1 MKVIGYI
8 RVSTDEQASHGVSL
22 GAQRAKL
29 EQYAALYDLE
39 LVDVIVDAGAS
50 AKSLKRAG
58 LQLALAALDA
68 GRAQGLVITK
78 LDRLTRS
85 VKDLG
90 ELLETHFS
98 SKFDLLSVED
108 RFDTSTAAG
117 RLALNMMASISQWER
132 EVIGERTSAALQHKK
147 AQGQHVGSAGLGYQ
161 MIEGALQED
170 AEEQEV
176 LERIAE
182 LKAEGMTLRAMAK
195 QLTVEGYQPKR
206 GERWHVSSLSRYC
219 KKLGA

>member
-1 MKVIGYI
+1 M
-8 RVSTDEQASHGVSL
+8 
-22 GAQRAKL
+22 
-29 EQYAALYDLE
+29 
-39 LVDVIVDAGAS
+39 
-50 AKSLKRAG
+50 
-58 LQLALAALDA
+58 
-68 GRAQGLVITK
+68 
-78 LDRLTRS
+78 
-85 VKDLG
+85 KDLG

-147 AQGQHVGSAGLGYQ
+147 AQGQHVGCAGLGYQ
-161 MIEGALQED
+161 MIEGALRED

-176 LERIAE
+176 LERITE
-182 LKAEGMTLRAMAK
+182 MKGEGLTLRAMAER
-195 QLTVEGYQPKR
+195 LTEEGHKPKR
-206 GERWHVSSLSRYC
+206 GDRWHVSSLSRYC